1 MAGVKSQ
8 SLKCKDLHD
17 YLKTLSSATLEKLF
31 NHPATCLAVFRELPT
46 LSRHYV
52 TRLLFVE
59 QPVPQAVIG
68 SWLGQQYVKQHLE
81 AVEALC
87 ELHIYMEYP
96 VPGGLPGWILNTTF
110 RKNLKI
116 ALLGGGKPW
125 AVCANLEKDK
135 HGRDIKFLD
144 TYAME
149 RWEALLHFMVGSKQS
164 ENTVSNDA
172 IKVLLHSGLMRKED
186 ESNIITTEGFQFLL
200 MTTASQ
206 VWHFML
212 QYLDT
217 VEERGLNLV
226 DCLTFLFQ
234 LSFLTLGKDY
244 STGEMGESMLMFL
257 QHLRELGIVYQRKR
271 RSGRFYPT
279 RLAINLASGL
289 KEVNLDVNKT
299 GYIVVETNYRVYAY
313 TDSHLQIALIAL
325 FCEMMYRFPN
335 FSVGVF
341 TRESVR
347 EALKSGIT
355 ADQIVKFLQM
365 HAHPEMLKQKPV
377 LPPTVVDQIRLWEI
391 ERDRFKFTEGVL
403 YSQFLS
409 QSDFELLCNYA
420 QDLGVLI
427 FSNPARRVMLVSK
440 GGHDDVKRF
449 WKRHRQDH

>member
-1 MAGVKSQ
+1 MASTKSHT
-8 SLKCKDLHD
+8 LKCKNLHE
-17 YLKTLSSATLEKLF
+17 YLKTLSAATLEKLY

-46 LSRHYV
+46 LSKHYV

-68 SWLGQQYVKQHLE
+68 SWLGQHFVKQHLE

-87 ELHIYMEYP
+87 ELHVYMELP
-96 VPGGLPGWILNTTF
+96 VPGGLPGWVLNPTF
-110 RKNLKI
+110 RKNLKV
-116 ALLGGGKPW
+116 ALLGGGKQW
-125 AVCANLEKDK
+125 NVCADLEKDK
-135 HGRDIKFLD
+135 HARDIKFLD
-144 TYAME
+144 TYAVE
-149 RWEALLHFMVGSKQS
+149 RWEALLHFMVGSHHA
-164 ENTVSNDA
+164 ENTVSSDA
-172 IKVLLHSGLMRKED
+172 IKVLLHSGLLRKES
-186 ESNIITTEGFQFLL
+186 ESNLITTEGFQFLL
-200 MTTASQ
+200 MTTAAQ

-226 DCLTFLFQ
+226 ECLTFLFQ

-244 STGEMGESMLMFL
+244 STGDMNESMLTFL

-289 KEVNLDVNKT
+289 KEVNLDINKA

-313 TDSHLQIALIAL
+313 TDSELQIALVAL

-335 FSVGVF
+335 LSVGVF

-347 EALKSGIT
+347 EALRNGIT
-355 ADQIVKFLQM
+355 ADQIIKFLQM
-365 HAHPEMLKQKPV
+365 HAHPRMLKQKPI
-377 LPPTVVDQIRLWEI
+377 LPPTVMDQIRLWEM

-409 QSDFELLCNYA
+409 QNDFELLNNYA

-427 FSNPARRVMLVSK
+427 FSNPSRRVMLVSK
-440 GGHDDVKRF
+440 SGHDDVKRF